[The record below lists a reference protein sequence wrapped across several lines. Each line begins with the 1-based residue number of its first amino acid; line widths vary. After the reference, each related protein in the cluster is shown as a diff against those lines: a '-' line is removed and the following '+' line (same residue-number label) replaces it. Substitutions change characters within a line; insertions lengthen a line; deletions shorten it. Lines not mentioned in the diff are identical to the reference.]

1 MNKKQV
7 MMIIAAFLIGIAVC
21 KLMDSG
27 SCGAPGC
34 TGAGCKKCN
43 GGGSLIEGNQC
54 GGTEGYGSGG
64 GGTHGPI
71 HEGMCSC
78 DDNTPCQ
85 DGMEC
90 VGGMCNH

>member
-1 MNKKQV
+1 MIINFYLLSMLEYKMNKKQV

-43 GGGSLIEGNQC
+43 GGGSLIEGLSC
-54 GGTEGYGSGG
+54 GTEGYRDK
-64 GGTHGPI
+64 HKKP
-71 HEGMCSC
+71 H
-78 DDNTPCQ
+78 
-85 DGMEC
+85 
-90 VGGMCNH
+90 